1 MRTYHIAFGL
11 IENIGSLVPGLEDLT
26 GKWTSM
32 GFAFVG
38 SVVFD
43 NDCSAAHDDSS
54 SNSDLWIDG
63 KTGMYRTRRI
73 LDIRD
78 QVSDSIVDN
87 PASRGYGEV
96 FSYQVTLGIVKQV
109 DSVALILVNL
119 A

>member
-1 MRTYHIAFGL
+1 M
-11 IENIGSLVPGLEDLT
+11 
-26 GKWTSM
+26 
-32 GFAFVG
+32 G

-63 KTGMYRTRRI
+63 KTGMYRTGRI

-96 FSYQVTLGIVKQV
+96 FTYQVTLGIVKHV
-109 DSVALILVNL
+109 DPVTLTLVNL